1 MAEPPTSAV
10 RRRADGFTLLEVV
23 VAVAIAGLAMV
34 VLFRAGSD
42 GLFAAD
48 SAGRTEQAIERAQSR
63 LAALGRA
70 GAIAPGEAEGDD
82 GGGYRWQLRVRPID
96 VQPSAPQGRKGST
109 RALFDVQV
117 TITWRAWGREKS
129 LALSSRRLGM
139 MADSP

>member
-1 MAEPPTSAV
+1 MADPLASGV

-23 VAVAIAGLAMV
+23 VAVVIAGLALV
-34 VLFRAGSD
+34 ALFRAGSD

-48 SAGRTEQAIERAQSR
+48 SAGRTEQAIERAQSH

-96 VQPSAPQGRKGST
+96 VQPSALQGRQGAT
-109 RALFDVQV
+109 RALFDVEV

-129 LALSSRRLGM
+129 LALSSMRLGM
-139 MADSP
+139 MAASP